1 MKKKLAALAENVA
14 EAGTSCLFTMVQ
26 GNVLALGVSH
36 WIIASQTGVF
46 AGAASVAAL
55 SVAQTTNR
63 WIIAAVLGVTTAI
76 VDYFVH
82 PGMLGSEPW
91 MEAAVT
97 GTGAA
102 VLSLIVGA
110 LLDWRRKRK
119 AQPVEA

>member
-63 WIIAAVLGVTTAI
+63 WIIAGVLGVTTAI

-119 AQPVEA
+119 AQPVKA